1 MLVHMGEHFF
11 WYYLL
16 EAFLFMGFIVLILF
30 CMTGMGNMKAGLP
43 HTWKAWQ
50 LVAKKTGKIREGK
63 TNRQGLA
70 QMHLSLQVKLN
81 NMLGRKQRNN
91 S

>member
-1 MLVHMGEHFF
+1 MLVHIGEHFF
-11 WYYLL
+11 LVLSSGSILIYGLYC
-16 EAFLFMGFIVLILF
+16 AFLYDRHGEHEGRVTSYI
-30 CMTGMGNMKAGLP
+30 
-43 HTWKAWQ
+43 AWQ

-63 TNRQGLA
+63 TNGQGLA
-70 QMHLSLQVKLN
+70 QMHLCLQVKLD